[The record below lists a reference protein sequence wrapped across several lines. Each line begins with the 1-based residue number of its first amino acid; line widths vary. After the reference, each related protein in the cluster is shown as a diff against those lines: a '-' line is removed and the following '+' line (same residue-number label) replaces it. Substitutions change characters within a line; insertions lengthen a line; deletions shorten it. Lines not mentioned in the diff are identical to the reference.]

1 MLKNGEQTDDSLTE
15 LHYIFR
21 LGEYYKRANVLDALS
36 KASGVDV
43 PASVFDCIPIASLSY
58 EPIPAPPSPS
68 ATLTTSSSSVDSL
81 PAALHSQLLQ
91 QLTAPVNTP
100 LNVAMPWPLPP
111 RRTNHA
117 LADIYHL
124 INCLYK
130 VRMLLLFFQKIFS
143 IFVLIFFL

>member
-21 LGEYYKRANVLDALS
+21 MGEYYKRANVLAALS
-36 KASGVDV
+36 TASGVDV
-43 PASVFDCIPIASLSY
+43 PVSLFDCIPIASLSY
-58 EPIPAPPSPS
+58 EPIPAPSS
-68 ATLTTSSSSVDSL
+68 TSSSSGDL
-81 PAALHSQLLQ
+81 FPAALHSQLLQ

-100 LNVAMPWPLPP
+100 LNMALPWPLPP

-130 VRMLLLFFQKIFS
+130 VRMLLFFS
-143 IFVLIFFL
+143 